1 MKLNLIYY
9 VRTDSTVS
17 FSIKSIEIFL
27 FKKKT
32 KLNQTIYNNEW
43 IRLKFRFTQLDW
55 DVPDPSFST
64 DFR

>member
-1 MKLNLIYY
+1 MSEPIQQFHSQLSPLRYFY
-9 VRTDSTVS
+9 
-17 FSIKSIEIFL
+17 L
-27 FKKKT
+27 KKKT